1 MASVTVSESISRME
15 PGDEGG
21 ATLANDTKIGEFC
34 SSGIQVAINEGN
46 RQGHSFFV
54 VKMGKTGC
62 TLPFQQVIPA
72 DFSRYHLKLHLEDIT
87 LEGPCGRSWGVTI
100 RPLNNVLRFARGW
113 RQFAVEN
120 HLREGY
126 QLLFHLVGKSRF
138 VVRFF
143 DSLGV
148 GHASF
153 PPLTPTPAFVGSCSA
168 SRRNDEVA
176 SEAPPL
182 ETRIPIPSLET
193 AVAEVPPPFE
203 APVDVSSPLPL
214 EPPLVSLP
222 PLETSVPKNPTK
234 LKTPRAKTPGTLNSD
249 DAKDILR
256 QFFTQVRSN
265 PSSAAPS
272 NSKAAVPTDDMPE
285 HILKASAV
293 LNDVGGSKTEHG
305 NQESNDEQA
314 IQESNEEQAIQ
325 ESNEEQAIQ
334 ESNEEQAI
342 QESNEEQ
349 AIQESKGPKYYIF
362 IDSDDDDRAVKE
374 EVPELSI
381 ETPRRRDFSQ
391 RTDNK
396 RAGETYSLG
405 EETGFYSPG
414 KVCTPMTRSTVN
426 LVPEERVQYVEQD
439 YFEGG
444 DDSPLECVER
454 QRSVR
459 RRAPPRRACRE
470 NKVWHDPAPF
480 APKSD
485 AYGNRPRTIRDLYD
499 EKDLH
504 GRQKELRV
512 ASTRGDSAVQRAKAV
527 ENPSL
532 AALSPAKFLLTQQ
545 GCMNYSE
552 IISKSQRGYVTV
564 EERQRPLIAATKY
577 ARSLKSDNFL
587 VVMND
592 YHVYRGFRLSIPR
605 DFLEA
610 TGTLTANKVKVC
622 LIDRKRTC
630 YETKWKWQASW
641 QTPFMNCDGWALFAL
656 DHKLEEGDVCVFQ
669 LMGPGPAF
677 LLSVH
682 IFTVEEYIETRDN
695 SIRERRGGPSVPFN
709 QEFGRQAPTANNA
722 DRELRHVGG
731 NKRHTIDLGRP
742 SLKKTIQK
750 PYNLQA
756 WTKLFK
762 PSYRAQFGGNRG

>member
-1 MASVTVSESISRME
+1 MASVTVSESIPRME
-15 PGDEGG
+15 PGDEEG

-143 DSLGV
+143 DSLGI

-168 SRRNDEVA
+168 SRRDD
-176 SEAPPL
+176 SESPPFGTPKPSL
-182 ETRIPIPSLET
+182 ETSIIMPSLETPIAESPTPFET
-193 AVAEVPPPFE
+193 AVAEPPR
-203 APVDVSSPLPL
+203 
-214 EPPLVSLP
+214 
-222 PLETSVPKNPTK
+222 PLETPNIVAPPPLQTSVAEPAPFQTSIGKLPAK
-234 LKTPRAKTPGTLNSD
+234 LKTSRSKTSTLNHE

-256 QFFTQVRSN
+256 QFFTQVHPN

-272 NSKAAVPTDDMPE
+272 SSKAAVPTDDMPE
-285 HILKASAV
+285 HILKASSV

-305 NQESNDEQA
+305 N
-314 IQESNEEQAIQ
+314 QESNEEQAIQ

-334 ESNEEQAI
+334 D
-342 QESNEEQ
+342 
-349 AIQESKGPKYYIF
+349 SKGPKYYIF
-362 IDSDDDDRAVKE
+362 IDSDDDDDRAVKE

-470 NKVWHDPAPF
+470 SKACHDPVPF

-499 EKDLH
+499 EEELH

-564 EERQRPLIAATKY
+564 EERQRPLIAATKF

-610 TGTLTANKVKVC
+610 TGTLKVNKVKVC
-622 LIDRKRTC
+622 LIDSKRTC

-677 LLSVH
+677 LLSVE

-709 QEFGRQAPTANNA
+709 QEFGRQAPAANNA

-750 PYNLQA
+750 PYSLQA